1 MFLNSDRIDTGVAP
15 LHWSI
20 CPWRRKKPVRDRESQ
35 EKNRKKLNSTLG
47 LCESLETTMSTTK
60 MNATEF
66 QNKVLAELAMIREM
80 LSSAPPST
88 PSTKEK
94 KVRKPRDPDAAPNP
108 WIVFTGRV
116 RDILKAAGL
125 PAGKECQQFA
135 SHLKTTH
142 PNAYSMTD
150 EEIEAA
156 RSDWNAPEAKPK
168 PSAASAT
175 PAAPAATTAD
185 DDVPVAKPKR
195 VLSEE
200 QKAKMAAGRK
210 AAAEKKKAAAAQP
223 VTESSEPPHKP
234 LAAPAPAEK
243 KLRPFPYKGKKLLW
257 DTETNG
263 TWLKNEDG
271 SQGAWF
277 GLLSSD
283 RKTVDTA
290 AANPE
295 A

>member
-1 MFLNSDRIDTGVAP
+1 M
-15 LHWSI
+15 
-20 CPWRRKKPVRDRESQ
+20 
-35 EKNRKKLNSTLG
+35 
-47 LCESLETTMSTTK
+47 LETTKMSNAK

-66 QNKVLAELAMIREM
+66 QNKVLTELAMIREM
-80 LSSAPPST
+80 LSSIPST

-116 RDILKAAGL
+116 RDVLKAAGL

-135 SHLKTTH
+135 SHLKTTY

-156 RSDWNAPEAKPK
+156 RSGWTAPETKPTESK
-168 PSAASAT
+168 SKT
-175 PAAPAATTAD
+175 PAATKSKASAGPPPPAVD
-185 DDVPVAKPKR
+185 PVVDEDGVPVAKPKR

-210 AAAEKKKAAAAQP
+210 AAAERKKAEA
-223 VTESSEPPHKP
+223 VTVSSEPSHKP
-234 LAAPAPAEK
+234 LDAPSPSPAPVEK

-271 SQGAWF
+271 SQGVWF

-290 AANPE
+290 AANP
-295 A
+295 AV